1 MPKMSEDK
9 KNTMTFQRM
18 ICDCADEL
26 RDYWL
31 VRQSEQDIKDIMAL
45 SISQQRMIRKVWRMT
60 RSRSEGIML
69 KELAEKLSL
78 SSSAV
83 SVMVDAMVRRGILE
97 RQVSPD
103 DRRRVMIRIS
113 GNGKEIDEKYDRFFD
128 DISARFAET
137 QTPENL
143 QIFLNV
149 LNDLNIFLDKQNK
162 EK

>member
-1 MPKMSEDK
+1 
-9 KNTMTFQRM
+9 MTGESKVQFQRV

-31 VRQSEQDIKDIMAL
+31 CRQSEQDIKDIMAL

-69 KELAEKLSL
+69 KELAENLSL

-113 GNGKEIDEKYDRFFD
+113 RNGEEIDEKYDRFFD

-137 QTPENL
+137 QSPENL

-149 LNDLNIFLDKQNK
+149 LNDLNVFLDKQNK

>member
-1 MPKMSEDK
+1 MSEGK
-9 KNTMTFQRM
+9 KNTMPFQRM

-69 KELAEKLSL
+69 KELAENLSL

-113 GNGKEIDEKYDRFFD
+113 RNGEEIDEKYDRFFD

-137 QTPENL
+137 QSPENL

-149 LNDLNIFLDKQNK
+149 LHDLNVFLDKQNK

>member
-1 MPKMSEDK
+1 MSEDQ
-9 KNTMTFQRM
+9 KNRMLFQRL

-69 KELAEKLSL
+69 KELAENLSL

-83 SVMVDAMVRRGILE
+83 SVMVDTMVRRGILE
-97 RQVSPD
+97 RQISPD

-113 GNGKEIDEKYDRFFD
+113 SRGEDIDEKYDRFFD
-128 DISARFAET
+128 EISARFSET
-137 QTPENL
+137 QSPENM

-149 LNDLNIFLDKQNK
+149 LNDLNTFLDKQNK

>member
-1 MPKMSEDK
+1 MSEDN
-9 KNTMTFQRM
+9 KNSVLFQRL

-69 KELAEKLSL
+69 KELAENLSL

-83 SVMVDAMVRRGILE
+83 SVMVDAMVRRSILE

-113 GNGKEIDEKYDRFFD
+113 RNGEEIDEKYDRFFD

-137 QTPENL
+137 QSPENL

-149 LNDLNIFLDKQNK
+149 LNDLNVFLDKQNK

>member
-1 MPKMSEDK
+1 
-9 KNTMTFQRM
+9 MTFQRM